1 MVRIPTIDEVLER
14 ARARLERVAPSNLE
28 GEMAAGALVVDVRT
42 SEQRGRDGE
51 LPGAV
56 PIDLTVLEWRLA
68 PSSRH
73 RELEIPPDGK
83 VILVCSQ
90 GFSSSLAAAR
100 LQDLGLTRATDLVG
114 GFTAWK
120 SWKDGA
126 TNLDTVASKS
136 DSGDVGE

>member
-1 MVRIPTIDEVLER
+1 MERIPTIDEVLER
-14 ARARLERVAPSNLE
+14 ARARLERVRPEELE
-28 GEMAAGALVVDVRT
+28 SEMGAGALVVDVRT

-73 RELEIPPDGK
+73 RELDFPPDRK

-100 LQDLGLTRATDLVG
+100 LKELGLARATDLDG
-114 GFTAWK
+114 GYTAWK
-120 SWKDGA
+120 SWKDGRDGPLA
-126 TNLDTVASKS
+126 LA
-136 DSGDVGE
+136 